1 MDSLHVILHP
11 LSSAEN
17 SCLQTNG
24 EDGLP
29 FFQGYAGDAGRPDRR
44 IQHQHQAII
53 PSYKFNCCGNIT
65 EWGVD
70 LNPAE
75 ENVTFNFE
83 FQVWR
88 PSPTVSG
95 TGCYSL
101 VNNFIVRSTSIP
113 TQPESEHV
121 ARVTPSPQDRLEFQ
135 PGDVLGFYVES
146 NGTLSD
152 DDNGVVLLNN
162 GSHTSELVW
171 FASIDITAQPSQS
184 GSCPYPVG
192 INGVLNSLTHAA
204 PVISVGITT
213 YSCSNSAQLQPTTFP
228 KPEDELSL
236 SSAMV
241 AGIAVPLAL
250 FGIINAVM
258 IAIVIVL
265 YCKIRKLHKVVLSIS
280 AERRYRPNEEPI
292 LTQREEA
299 YDRPEMH
306 SIHLVKNVAYS
317 TSNVHIEQ
325 GNNYRM

>member
-1 MDSLHVILHP
+1 MIIGLLHVLYILC
-11 LSSAEN
+11 SAES
-17 SCLQTNG
+17 SCLQTNS

-29 FFQGYAGDAGRPDRR
+29 FFQGYAGDAGRPGRR

-53 PSYKFNCCGNIT
+53 PSYKFNCCGNIK

-70 LNPAE
+70 LNPVE
-75 ENVTFNFE
+75 ENVTFNFD

-88 PSPTVSG
+88 PSPTVNE

-101 VNNFIVRSTSIP
+101 VNNFIVRSISIP
-113 TQPESEHV
+113 IQPESEHV
-121 ARVTPSPQDRLEFQ
+121 ARVTPSPQDRLQFQ
-135 PGDVLGFYVES
+135 PRDVLGFYVES
-146 NGTLSD
+146 DGTSSNN
-152 DDNGVVLLNN
+152 DNGVVLLDN

-171 FASIDITAQPSQS
+171 FGRIDVTAQPSQS

-192 INGVLNSLTHAA
+192 INGVLNSLTRAA

-213 YSCSNSAQLQPTTFP
+213 VTYSCFHSTSSAPLQPTTLP

-241 AGIAVPLAL
+241 AGITVPLAL
-250 FGIINAVM
+250 FGIINAVT

-265 YCKIRKLHKVVLSIS
+265 YCKIRKLHKVVVSVS
-280 AERRYRPNEEPI
+280 AERRYQPNKEPI

-299 YDRPEMH
+299 YDRPEVH

-317 TSNVHIEQ
+317 TSNVHIE
-325 GNNYRM
+325 